1 VNNFKDILDEAIL
14 DSDVARKLQG
24 RLSKSATA
32 LRLSRIAIGSVMRN
46 IDDYKKGKMDAED
59 FSKIIS
65 AYIAKA
71 EKK

>member
-1 VNNFKDILDEAIL
+1 MNNFKNMLDEAIL
-14 DSDVARKLQG
+14 DSD
-24 RLSKSATA
+24 
-32 LRLSRIAIGSVMRN
+32 RIAIGSVMRN

-65 AYIAKA
+65 AYRQELKDATISIAKA